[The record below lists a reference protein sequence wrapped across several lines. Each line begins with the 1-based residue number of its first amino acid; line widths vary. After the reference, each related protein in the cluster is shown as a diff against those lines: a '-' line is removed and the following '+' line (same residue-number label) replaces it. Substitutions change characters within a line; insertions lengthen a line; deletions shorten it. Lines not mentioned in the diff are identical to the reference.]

1 MKGFKNMKTN
11 NSETKVTTGTGRFS
25 YEHLFHRQ
33 IFNGQQGKYGLSF
46 LIPKDDEETIR
57 KIKAAIRA
65 AYEAGKS
72 KLKSGDKVL
81 PLESIDLPLHDGD
94 VEKAGDP
101 NYAGHYF
108 LNAKCSDQ
116 PLVVDRQKER
126 ITEPSAV
133 WSGDYGRISVN
144 FYAYNYGRPGIAAWL
159 NGVQLLKKGPK
170 IGGHGSAL
178 NDFDAVDEDDE
189 EDELP
194 F

>member
-1 MKGFKNMKTN
+1 MKTN